1 MSVPECER
9 SKPKLEAIVKAM
21 DLASYTIKITSNENV
36 FKPQFQTALTDDI
49 VHVARSIYSNA
60 WKANNINVSKNP
72 NLKDERKR
80 FQVLAVAECYELL
93 SLIQLAKPV
102 FHLTSKRIRFWGYKT
117 IKCRLLLQAWKDS
130 DSKRYNY

>member
-36 FKPQFQTALTDDI
+36 FKAKFQNALTNDI
-49 VHVARSIYSNA
+49 VHTARSIYSNA
-60 WKANNINVSKNP
+60 WKANNINVAKEP
-72 NLKDERKR
+72 VLKAERHR
-80 FQVLAVAECYELL
+80 LQVLAVTECYELL

-102 FHLTSKRIRFWGYKT
+102 FHLTSKRIRFWGNKT
-117 IKCRLLLQAWKDS
+117 IECRKLLQAWKDS